1 MSNSPLLL
9 TFLRGTLRKDS
20 SGSTREGQ
28 AGLGVQGTVVDFHR
42 PGRPRSSAP
51 SRSSQ
56 HQRGPGGSKGRA
68 CALGRE
74 VLTMWPSM
82 ASLGASSCHLD
93 AFFWSPGGHL
103 PRPTCAQV
111 YPLLRGFVWFL
122 WGEAHALLSLTI
134 STVFRRK
141 FSFSFRSQ
149 LSKKFMSGIRN
160 F

>member
-1 MSNSPLLL
+1 MSNCPLLL

-20 SGSTREGQ
+20 SGSTREARQGWGSR
-28 AGLGVQGTVVDFHR
+28 ALWLISTGLGG
-42 PGRPRSSAP
+42 PGAQHHLW
-51 SRSSQ
+51 SSQ
-56 HQRGPGGSKGRA
+56 HQCGPGGSKGRA
-68 CALGRE
+68 CASGRE
-74 VLTMWPSM
+74 VLTMWPRM

-93 AFFWSPGGHL
+93 AFSWSHGGHL

-111 YPLLRGFVWFL
+111 YSSLRGFVWFW
-122 WGEAHALLSLTI
+122 WGKAHALLSPTT

-149 LSKKFMSGIRN
+149 LSKKFMLGIRN